1 MRFEP
6 ATDEA
11 KSLLK
16 EVQAEHFPELLN
28 ANILLLFDTKKRV
41 SGGKV
46 VLGRIQKTNDLLRHL
61 TIEEARDD
69 DGFDYIIYLD
79 KVAFDNIVKEDRIR
93 LIRHELKH
101 ILYDP
106 DNEVNPYKIQPHD
119 IEDFIDEIKLNV
131 DDPGWAQRV
140 AELTLSIYEQIRD
153 QEE

>member
-140 AELTLSIYEQIRD
+140 AELTASIYEQIRD

>member
-140 AELTLSIYEQIRD
+140 AELTASIYEQIRD
-153 QEE
+153 QEK

>member
-16 EVQAEHFPELLN
+16 EVQAEYFPALLN
-28 ANILLLFDTKKRV
+28 ANILLLFDAKKRV

-69 DGFDYIIYLD
+69 DGFDYIIYID
-79 KVAFDNIVKEDRIR
+79 KVCFDNTLKEDRIR
-93 LIRHELKH
+93 LIRHELRH
-101 ILYDP
+101 ILYDAN
-106 DNEVNPYKIQPHD
+106 DERKPYKIQPHD

-140 AELTLSIYEQIRD
+140 AELTATIYEQMRD
-153 QEE
+153 QEG